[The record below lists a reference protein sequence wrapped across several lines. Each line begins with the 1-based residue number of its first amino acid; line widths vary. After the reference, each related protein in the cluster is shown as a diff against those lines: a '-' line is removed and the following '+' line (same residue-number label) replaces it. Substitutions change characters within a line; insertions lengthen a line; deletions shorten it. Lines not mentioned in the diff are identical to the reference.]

1 MTPPPSSFPCEPHSA
16 FLIDY
21 IYYTFIYSFT
31 YFYSIWAKIVV
42 GILLNDGTFD
52 KFRLSNAESYLVR
65 KIAFL
70 LISLNMGSNCV
81 YTCTSTCSIYMCMHS
96 DQLVIYTYMYVIL
109 CGCEV
114 DFSEISPVSV
124 TKS

>member
-1 MTPPPSSFPCEPHSA
+1 MN
-16 FLIDY
+16 LDDY
-21 IYYTFIYSFT
+21 IYYTFIYSFI

-70 LISLNMGSNCV
+70 LISLNMGYNCV

-96 DQLVIYTYMYVIL
+96 DQLVIYTYMCV

>member
-1 MTPPPSSFPCEPHSA
+1 MN
-16 FLIDY
+16 LDDY

-42 GILLNDGTFD
+42 GILLNDGPFD

-81 YTCTSTCSIYMCMHS
+81 YTCTSTCSTYMYTMHS
-96 DQLVIYTYMYVIL
+96 DQLVIHTYMYV